1 MGYGEGAW
9 SELGTTVAIAA
20 AGNVAGAL
28 KSAGTAGATK
38 SASGSVFTR
47 TRMLTTQ
54 QRLAVGV
61 TVQARAKRDAI
72 RARFRVQAD
81 DRATPTRFI
90 GVTPR
95 PVRTTSVWWKVS
107 REQVVARVRTTA
119 QAKADQVFL
128 DGWRRA
134 SANGPAAQKM
144 YAAGTTLDLGVKVA
158 PKVLP
163 TVVPQQEPHR
173 AQSAR

>member
-1 MGYGEGAW
+1 M
-9 SELGTTVAIAA
+9 
-20 AGNVAGAL
+20 
-28 KSAGTAGATK
+28 
-38 SASGSVFTR
+38 
-47 TRMLTTQ
+47 
-54 QRLAVGV
+54 
-61 TVQARAKRDAI
+61 
-72 RARFRVQAD
+72 
-81 DRATPTRFI
+81 
-90 GVTPR
+90 
-95 PVRTTSVWWKVS
+95 RTTSVWKLS

-134 SANGPAAQKM
+134 SVNGPAAQKM
-144 YAAGTTLDLGVKVA
+144 YAAGTALDLGVKVA